1 MEIARANQLEARLN
15 AERTARSEEIEALQ
29 QHGAAV
35 AAQLEASQNS
45 SNLIVD
51 ELRVRLAEFAGEDAA
66 AAAVAAAR
74 DRRDSLLSELATLR
88 THLAEAEA
96 SRATDDSESDEEA
109 SETSG
114 KLPENGAH
122 ARIAEV
128 MAYAQSLE
136 NELAEL
142 RTHAETSL
150 EPEPMPK
157 PSKIV
162 MPTPQAPSW
171 RQHLVAGIARHS
183 RRG

>member
-1 MEIARANQLEARLN
+1 
-15 AERTARSEEIEALQ
+15 
-29 QHGAAV
+29 V

-51 ELRVRLAEFAGEDAA
+51 ELRVRLAEYAGEEAA
-66 AAAVAAAR
+66 AAAVATAR

-88 THLAEAEA
+88 ARLAELEA
-96 SRATDDSESDEEA
+96 ARATVDHSASNDEEG
-109 SETSG
+109 ETSG
-114 KLPENGAH
+114 KSPENGAH

-142 RTHAETSL
+142 RAQAEVV
-150 EPEPMPK
+150 PEPLPR
-157 PSKIV
+157 PSKII

>member
-1 MEIARANQLEARLN
+1 VRANQLEARLN

-29 QHGAAV
+29 QHSAAV

-51 ELRVRLAEFAGEDAA
+51 ELRVRLAEYAGEEAA
-66 AAAVAAAR
+66 AAAVATAR
-74 DRRDSLLSELATLR
+74 DRRDALLSELATLR
-88 THLAEAEA
+88 SRLAEAETA
-96 SRATDDSESDEEA
+96 QATVDSESNDEDGEI
-109 SETSG
+109 SG
-114 KLPENGAH
+114 KSPENGAH

-142 RTHAETSL
+142 RAQAEAV
-150 EPEPMPK
+150 PEPLPK
-157 PSKIV
+157 PSRIV